1 MIEAKRV
8 LPLLFLYGLHLAPAF
23 AAGDCSSDGDKFV
36 YSSFAAA
43 SLTLDGA
50 AMVTPRGLLQ
60 LTSETALSKGHAFH
74 PTPLQLRAP
83 LCGAQKKAAAAV
95 RSFSASF
102 VFGIVPVTPG
112 MGGHGLA
119 LVVAPSKDL
128 SSAMASNYI
137 GLLNSSSN
145 GSVHNHIVAVELD
158 TIQSPEFHDI
168 NDNHVG
174 VDVNSLVSV
183 DAASA
188 GYYDD
193 RTGELRNLTLV
204 SGEVMRAWVDYDGDA
219 TRIDVTLAP
228 VGTERPKKP
237 LVSATVDLST
247 VIIADVAYVGFSSS
261 TGRLSTL
268 HYVLGWSFAVG
279 GPAPAIDM
287 ASLPPLP
294 DRRNSGS
301 RSRPSKTMTLAIALP
316 VAVGALAI
324 IIAMAACVLLVV
336 RRRYRYIELREDW
349 EIEFGAHRLPYK
361 DLFLAT
367 DGFKDKNLLGLGG
380 FGKVYKGVLP
390 TSGMEVAVKRVW
402 HESEQG
408 MKEFVAEVATIG
420 RLRHRNLVQLL
431 GYCRL
436 KDQLLLVYDYMPNGS
451 LEKHLYSHD
460 NNTSTVLNWAQRFQ
474 IIKGV
479 ASGLLY
485 IHEEWEQVVIH
496 RDVKAS
502 NVLLDSEMN
511 ARLGDFGLAR
521 LRSHDTE
528 LLHTTVVAGTF
539 GYIAPELALTGKASP
554 LTDVFAFGAFL
565 LEVVTGRRPVEE
577 TIDGDR
583 LLLVDWVFEQ
593 WRKDQSLIEVVVDPR
608 IQGDYDVNELSLTL
622 RVGLLC
628 SHPLASVRPS
638 MRTVMQYLAGDMPLP
653 ELTMPT
659 HMGIM
664 SMLALLQSQG
674 FDSSVMATSSS
685 SSSSMRSSSTLLS
698 QKGDDKSNVHV
709 P

>member
-1 MIEAKRV
+1 MIEVEAKRV
-8 LPLLFLYGLHLAPAF
+8 LPLFFFYGLHLASAF
-23 AAGDCSSDGDKFV
+23 AAGDSSSDGEKFV
-36 YSSFAAA
+36 YSSFAGA

-74 PTPLQLRAP
+74 PTPLHLRGP
-83 LCGAQKKAAAAV
+83 LGDGEKKAAAV

-128 SSAMASNYI
+128 SSGMASNYI
-137 GLLNSSSN
+137 GLLNSTSN

-168 NDNHVG
+168 DGNHVG

-247 VIIADVAYVGFSSS
+247 VIVADVAYVGFSSS

-287 ASLPPLP
+287 ARLPPLP

-301 RSRPSKTMTLAIALP
+301 RSSKTLVIALP

-324 IIAMAACVLLVV
+324 IAMVVACVLLVV

-361 DLFLAT
+361 DLFDAT
-367 DGFKDKNLLGLGG
+367 DGFKDKNLLGVGG

-390 TSGMEVAVKRVW
+390 TSGMEVAVKRMW

-451 LEKHLYSHD
+451 LEKHLYTHD
-460 NNTSTVLNWAQRFQ
+460 ENSPVLNWAQRLQ
-474 IIKGV
+474 VIKGV

-502 NVLLDSEMN
+502 NVLLDGEMN

-521 LRSHDTE
+521 LHSHDAE

-565 LEVVTGRRPVEE
+565 LEVVTGRRPVED
-577 TIDGDR
+577 TVDGDR
-583 LLLVDWVFEQ
+583 LLLVDWVFEH
-593 WRKDQSLIEVVVDPR
+593 WRKDQSLIEVVDPR

-628 SHPLASVRPS
+628 SHPLPSVRPS

-653 ELTMPT
+653 ETMPT
-659 HMGIM
+659 HHMGM

-685 SSSSMRSSSTLLS
+685 SSIRSSSTLPS
-698 QKGDDKSNVHV
+698 QKGDDKSN
-709 P
+709 

>member
-8 LPLLFLYGLHLAPAF
+8 LPLLFFYGVHLASAF
-23 AAGDCSSDGDKFV
+23 AAGDSSSDGEKFV
-36 YSSFAAA
+36 YSSFSAA
-43 SLTLDGA
+43 SLSLDSA

-83 LCGAQKKAAAAV
+83 LCGGQKAKAKAAV

-128 SSAMASNYI
+128 SSGMASNYI
-137 GLLNSSSN
+137 GFLNSSSN
-145 GSVHNHIVAVELD
+145 GSVHNHIVAVEFD
-158 TIQSPEFHDI
+158 IIQSPEFHDI
-168 NDNHVG
+168 DDNHVG

-247 VIIADVAYVGFSSS
+247 VIADDVAYVGFSSS
-261 TGRLSTL
+261 TGKLSTL

-287 ASLPPLP
+287 ARLPPLP

-301 RSRPSKTMTLAIALP
+301 SRSSKTLAIALP

-324 IIAMAACVLLVV
+324 VIAMVACVLLVV

-361 DLFLAT
+361 DLFDAT
-367 DGFKDKNLLGLGG
+367 DGFKDKNLLGVGG

-390 TSGMEVAVKRVW
+390 TSGMEVAVKRVR

-451 LEKHLYSHD
+451 LEKHLYTHD
-460 NNTSTVLNWAQRFQ
+460 ENSALLNWAQRFQ
-474 IIKGV
+474 VIKGV

-502 NVLLDSEMN
+502 NVLLDGEMN

-521 LRSHDTE
+521 LHSHDAE
-528 LLHTTVVAGTF
+528 VLHTTVVAGTF

-577 TIDGDR
+577 TVDGDR
-583 LLLVDWVFEQ
+583 LLLVDWVFEH
-593 WRKDQSLIEVVVDPR
+593 WRKEDQSLIDEVVDPR
-608 IQGDYDVNELSLTL
+608 IQGGYDVNELSLTL
-622 RVGLLC
+622 GVGLLC

-659 HMGIM
+659 HMGM

-674 FDSSVMATSSS
+674 FDSSVMATSSL
-685 SSSSMRSSSTLLS
+685 SSSSMRSSSTLTS
-698 QKGDDKSNVHV
+698 QKGDDKSNVLV

>member
-1 MIEAKRV
+1 V
-8 LPLLFLYGLHLAPAF
+8 LPLFFFYGLHLASAF
-23 AAGDCSSDGDKFV
+23 AAGDSSSDGEKFV
-36 YSSFAAA
+36 YSSFAGA

-74 PTPLQLRAP
+74 PTPLHLRGP
-83 LCGAQKKAAAAV
+83 LGDGEKKAAAV

-128 SSAMASNYI
+128 SSGMASNYI

-168 NDNHVG
+168 DGNHVG

-247 VIIADVAYVGFSSS
+247 VIVADVAYVGFSSS

-287 ASLPPLP
+287 ARLPPLP

-301 RSRPSKTMTLAIALP
+301 RSSKTLVIALP

-324 IIAMAACVLLVV
+324 IAMVVACVLLVV

-361 DLFLAT
+361 DLFDAT
-367 DGFKDKNLLGLGG
+367 DGFKDKNLLGMGG

-451 LEKHLYSHD
+451 LEKHLYTHD
-460 NNTSTVLNWAQRFQ
+460 ENSPVLNWAQRLQ
-474 IIKGV
+474 VIKGV

-502 NVLLDSEMN
+502 NVLLDGEMN

-521 LRSHDTE
+521 LHSHDAE

-565 LEVVTGRRPVEE
+565 LEVVTGRRPVED
-577 TIDGDR
+577 TVDGDR
-583 LLLVDWVFEQ
+583 LLLVDWVFEH
-593 WRKDQSLIEVVVDPR
+593 WRKDQSLIEVVDPR

-628 SHPLASVRPS
+628 SHPLPSVRPS

-653 ELTMPT
+653 ETMPT
-659 HMGIM
+659 HHMGI

-685 SSSSMRSSSTLLS
+685 SSIRSSSTLPS
-698 QKGDDKSNVHV
+698 QKGDDKSN
-709 P
+709 

>member
-1 MIEAKRV
+1 MIEVEAKRV
-8 LPLLFLYGLHLAPAF
+8 LPLLFFYGLHLASAF
-23 AAGDCSSDGDKFV
+23 AAGDSGDGDGGFV
-36 YSSFAAA
+36 YSSFAGA

-74 PTPLQLRAP
+74 PTPLHLRGP
-83 LCGAQKKAAAAV
+83 LGDGEKKAAAV

-128 SSAMASNYI
+128 SSGMASNYI

-168 NDNHVG
+168 DGNHVG

-247 VIIADVAYVGFSSS
+247 VIVADVAYVGFSSS

-287 ASLPPLP
+287 ARLPPLP

-301 RSRPSKTMTLAIALP
+301 RSSKTLVIALP

-324 IIAMAACVLLVV
+324 IAMVVACVLLVV

-361 DLFLAT
+361 DLFDAT
-367 DGFKDKNLLGLGG
+367 DGFKDKNLLGVGG

-390 TSGMEVAVKRVW
+390 TSGMEVAVKRMW

-451 LEKHLYSHD
+451 LEKHLYTHD
-460 NNTSTVLNWAQRFQ
+460 ENSPVLNWAQRLQ
-474 IIKGV
+474 VIKGV

-502 NVLLDSEMN
+502 NVLLDGEMN

-521 LRSHDTE
+521 LHSHDAE

-565 LEVVTGRRPVEE
+565 LEVVTGRRPVED
-577 TIDGDR
+577 TVDGDR
-583 LLLVDWVFEQ
+583 LLLVDWVFEH
-593 WRKDQSLIEVVVDPR
+593 WRKDQSLIEVVDPR

-628 SHPLASVRPS
+628 SHPLPSVRPS

-653 ELTMPT
+653 ETMPT
-659 HMGIM
+659 HHMGM

-674 FDSSVMATSSS
+674 FDSFVMATSSS
-685 SSSSMRSSSTLLS
+685 SSIRSSSTLPS
-698 QKGDDKSNVHV
+698 QKGDDKSN
-709 P
+709 

>member
-1 MIEAKRV
+1 MIEVEAKRV
-8 LPLLFLYGLHLAPAF
+8 LPLLFFYGLHLASAF
-23 AAGDCSSDGDKFV
+23 AAGDSGDGDGGFV
-36 YSSFAAA
+36 YSSFAGA

-50 AMVTPRGLLQ
+50 AMLTPRGLLQ

-74 PTPLQLRAP
+74 PTPLHLRGP
-83 LCGAQKKAAAAV
+83 LGDGEKKAAAV

-128 SSAMASNYI
+128 SSGMASNYI

-158 TIQSPEFHDI
+158 TIQSPEFRDI
-168 NDNHVG
+168 DDNHVG

-247 VIIADVAYVGFSSS
+247 VIVADVAYVGFSSS

-287 ASLPPLP
+287 ARLPPLP

-301 RSRPSKTMTLAIALP
+301 RSSKTLVIALP

-324 IIAMAACVLLVV
+324 IAMVVACVLLVV

-361 DLFLAT
+361 DLFDAT
-367 DGFKDKNLLGLGG
+367 DGFKDKNLLGVGG

-390 TSGMEVAVKRVW
+390 TSGMEVAVKRMW

-451 LEKHLYSHD
+451 LEKHLYTHD
-460 NNTSTVLNWAQRFQ
+460 ENSPVLNWAQRLQ
-474 IIKGV
+474 VIKGV

-502 NVLLDSEMN
+502 NVLLDGEMN

-521 LRSHDTE
+521 LHSHDAE

-565 LEVVTGRRPVEE
+565 LEVVTGRRPVED
-577 TIDGDR
+577 TVDGDR
-583 LLLVDWVFEQ
+583 LLLVDWVFEH
-593 WRKDQSLIEVVVDPR
+593 WRKDHSLIEVVDPR

-628 SHPLASVRPS
+628 SHPLPSVRPS

-653 ELTMPT
+653 EIMPT
-659 HMGIM
+659 HMGM

-674 FDSSVMATSSS
+674 FDSSIMATSSS
-685 SSSSMRSSSTLLS
+685 SSSSMRSSSTLPS
-698 QKGDDKSNVHV
+698 QKGDDKSNVLV

>member
-1 MIEAKRV
+1 MIEVEAKRV
-8 LPLLFLYGLHLAPAF
+8 LPLFFFYGLHLASAF
-23 AAGDCSSDGDKFV
+23 AAGDSSSDGEKFV
-36 YSSFAAA
+36 YSSFAGA

-74 PTPLQLRAP
+74 PTPLHLRGP
-83 LCGAQKKAAAAV
+83 LGDGEKKAAAV

-128 SSAMASNYI
+128 SSGMASNYI

-158 TIQSPEFHDI
+158 TIQSPEFR
-168 NDNHVG
+168 DNHVG

-247 VIIADVAYVGFSSS
+247 VIVADVAYVGFSSS

-287 ASLPPLP
+287 ARLPPLP

-301 RSRPSKTMTLAIALP
+301 RSSKTLVIALP

-324 IIAMAACVLLVV
+324 IAMVVACVLLVV

-361 DLFLAT
+361 DLFDAT
-367 DGFKDKNLLGLGG
+367 DGFKDKNLLGVGG

-390 TSGMEVAVKRVW
+390 TSGMEVAVKRMW

-451 LEKHLYSHD
+451 LEKHLYTHD
-460 NNTSTVLNWAQRFQ
+460 ENSPVLNWAQRLQ
-474 IIKGV
+474 VIKGV

-502 NVLLDSEMN
+502 NVLLDGEMN

-521 LRSHDTE
+521 LHSHDAE

-565 LEVVTGRRPVEE
+565 LEVVTGRRPVED
-577 TIDGDR
+577 TVDGDR
-583 LLLVDWVFEQ
+583 LLLVDWVFEH
-593 WRKDQSLIEVVVDPR
+593 WRKDHSLIEVVDPR

-628 SHPLASVRPS
+628 SHPLPSVRPS

-653 ELTMPT
+653 EIMPT
-659 HMGIM
+659 HMAM

-674 FDSSVMATSSS
+674 FDSSIMATSSS
-685 SSSSMRSSSTLLS
+685 SSSSMRSSSTLPS
-698 QKGDDKSNVHV
+698 QKGDDKSNVLV

>member
-8 LPLLFLYGLHLAPAF
+8 LPLFFYCLHLASAF
-23 AAGDCSSDGDKFV
+23 AAGDSSSDGEKFV
-36 YSSFAAA
+36 YSSFAGA

-50 AMVTPRGLLQ
+50 AMVTPSGLLQ
-60 LTSETALSKGHAFH
+60 LTSEAELSKGHAFH
-74 PTPLQLRAP
+74 PTPLHLRGP
-83 LCGAQKKAAAAV
+83 LGDGQKTKAAAAV
-95 RSFSASF
+95 QSFSASF

-128 SSAMASNYI
+128 SSGMASNYI

-145 GSVHNHIVAVELD
+145 GSVHNHMVAVELD
-158 TIQSPEFHDI
+158 TIRSPEFHDI
-168 NDNHVG
+168 DDNHVG

-204 SGEVMRAWVDYDGDA
+204 SGQVMRAWVDYDGDA
-219 TRIDVTLAP
+219 TRIDVTLARSGQP
-228 VGTERPKKP
+228 RPKKP

-247 VIIADVAYVGFSSS
+247 VIADDVAYVGFSSS
-261 TGRLSTL
+261 TGKLSTL

-279 GPAPAIDM
+279 GPAPDIDM
-287 ASLPPLP
+287 ARLPPLP

-301 RSRPSKTMTLAIALP
+301 RSRSSKTLAIALP

-324 IIAMAACVLLVV
+324 VIAMAACVLLVV

-349 EIEFGAHRLPYK
+349 EIEFGAHRLAYK
-361 DLFLAT
+361 DLFDAT
-367 DGFKDKNLLGLGG
+367 DGFKDKNLLGVGG
-380 FGKVYKGVLP
+380 FGKVYKGILP
-390 TSGMEVAVKRVW
+390 TSGTEVAVKRVC

-451 LEKHLYSHD
+451 LEKHLYTHD
-460 NNTSTVLNWAQRFQ
+460 ENTIVLSWAQRFQ

-502 NVLLDSEMN
+502 NVLLDGEMN

-521 LRSHDTE
+521 LHSHDTE

-577 TIDGDR
+577 TVDGDG
-583 LLLVDWVFEQ
+583 LLLVDWVFEH
-593 WRKDQSLIEVVVDPR
+593 WRKDQSLIEVVDPR

-659 HMGIM
+659 HMSM

-674 FDSSVMATSSS
+674 FDSFIMATSSS
-685 SSSSMRSSSTLLS
+685 SSSSIRSSSTLPS
-698 QKGDDKSNVHV
+698 QKGDDKSSNVLV